1 MSAEK
6 IIEEFKKSGKRH
18 IFITGSRSMGKTALC
33 KELSVLLNANVW
45 TADKAL
51 DETFL
56 SFLMTNQNDWI
67 AIDEIHTE
75 ETNEYGFDEEIE
87 KQLLKSRCILV
98 FKKNEALQNYL
109 LQFMDA
115 YVIDLDR
122 QKYDISCVVM
132 ASGFGTRFGSNK
144 LLADFRGK
152 TLIEHI
158 LDTIPYNLLKEVI
171 LVTRYKEIEELS
183 KKYPVNC
190 IVHDLPR
197 QSDTIRIGMDH
208 VTNTKGCMFLT
219 CDQPLRT
226 TWSLRKLIV
235 TFHNHKDSMVRLGYH
250 GVIGNPVIFPS
261 KYYEE
266 LKQLRPG
273 QKGSTVIK
281 AHEESM
287 IVVQADHGYE
297 LADTDTM
304 DDLIRLSKI
313 AD

>member
-67 AIDEIHTE
+67 AVDE
-75 ETNEYGFDEEIE
+75 
-87 KQLLKSRCILV
+87 
-98 FKKNEALQNYL
+98 
-109 LQFMDA
+109 MDA

-208 VTNTKGCMFLT
+208 VTKTKGCMFLT

-235 TFHNHKDSMVRLGYH
+235 TFHNYKDSMVRLGYH
-250 GVIGNPVIFPS
+250 EMIGNPVIFPS

-281 AHEESM
+281 AHEENM

-304 DDLIRLSKI
+304 DDLIRLSRI